1 MSLMYEVNGKKIP
14 TWNPHPGCE
23 HNCIYCYSPEI
34 YRRYNKC
41 DLCEAFVP
49 HPHEGRLKHPPMF
62 KPGETW
68 FVESMGDFA
77 FVPKAYKEWIIEILA
92 THPKT
97 TFYLQSKNPERA
109 FLPPYI
115 FHEFDVEFPDNVVL
129 GTTIETN
136 EYPRMFISE
145 APYPVFRKHALQQI
159 SHKRKYVTVEPILDF
174 DLDVMIEW
182 IKEIA
187 PEFVYVGYLN
197 PVWKAKKLQIP
208 EPPLEKTEKLINEL
222 NEKVAEVRLKTMR
235 KGWQE
240 GKKR

>member
-1 MSLMYEVNGKKIP
+1 MYEVNGKRIP

-41 DLCEAFVP
+41 DLCEEFVP
-49 HPHEGRLKHPPMF
+49 HPHEERLENPPMF

-77 FVPKAYKEWIIEILA
+77 FVPKAYKEGIIKIIA
-92 THPKT
+92 AHPKT
-97 TFYLQSKNPERA
+97 AFYLQSKDPERA
-109 FLPPYI
+109 FLVPYVD
-115 FHEFDVEFPDNVVL
+115 FDMEFPNNLVL
-129 GTTIETN
+129 GTTIESN

-145 APYPVFRKHALQQI
+145 APYPVFRKHALHQI
-159 SHKRKYVTVEPILDF
+159 SHKRKYVTTEPIMDF
-174 DLDVMIEW
+174 DLDVMAEW

-197 PVWKAKKLQIP
+197 PLWKAKKLQIP
-208 EPPLEKTEKLINEL
+208 EPPLEKTMELITEL
-222 NEKVAEVRLKTMR
+222 KKFTEVRLKTIR
-235 KGWQE
+235 PRWQE
-240 GKKR
+240 GKKK